1 MKIQPARRLSGRVP
15 GLPGDKSITHRAA
28 IISALAAGQT
38 RISNFSTSEDCA
50 STLRCL
56 QQLGVRGERN
66 GNSVLVSGV
75 AAKDAGQQPSFRAAH
90 EALDCGNSGS
100 TIRMLAGVLAGQ
112 PFTTTVTG
120 DDSLRSRPMKR
131 IIAPLEM
138 MGARIASEDGR
149 APLRIEGC
157 HPLAPIRY
165 EMAVASAQV
174 KSCVLLAGLHAE
186 GRTEVIERG
195 AMTRDH
201 TERMLRWFGINVETS
216 KEKSISGNG
225 RDGME
230 SFAVALEG
238 GAQLTARDINVP
250 GDISSS
256 AFLLAA
262 ASMLPG
268 SRLEIAGVGLNP
280 TRAELLKALNAL
292 GAEVRTMN
300 TREDSNEPVGDIEVR
315 GVDRLVPPMR
325 GGGAITLRGSFI
337 AGLIDELP
345 VLAVLGTQVEG
356 GLAIRDA
363 KELRVKESD
372 RISTTVENLRAM
384 GAEVEEYDD
393 GLAVGGP
400 VRLRGAHLRA
410 HGDHRIAMAF
420 TVAALAAEGESYLE
434 GAECVGVS
442 FPEFFQLLDSVTER

>member
-1 MKIQPARRLSGRVP
+1 MKIQPARRLRGRVP

-56 QQLGVRGERN
+56 HQLGVRSERT
-66 GNSVLVSGV
+66 GNSVLVTGV
-75 AAKDAGQQPSFRAAH
+75 AAKDAAQPLSFCAAH

-100 TIRMLAGVLAGQ
+100 TIRMLSGVLAGQ
-112 PFTTTVTG
+112 PFTTTLTG

-138 MGARIASEDGR
+138 MGARISSEGGR
-149 APLRIEGC
+149 APLRIEGH

-165 EMAVASAQV
+165 EMPIASAQV
-174 KSCVLLAGLHAE
+174 KSCVLLAGLYTE

-201 TERMLRWFGINVETS
+201 TERMLRWFGVNVETS
-216 KEKSISGNG
+216 QEENISGDAGNG
-225 RDGME
+225 TE
-230 SFAVALEG
+230 SFVVALEG
-238 GAQLTARDINVP
+238 GARLTARAINVP

-256 AFLLAA
+256 AFLLVA

-268 SRLEIAGVGLNP
+268 SHLEIARVGLNP
-280 TRAELLKALNAL
+280 TRAELLNALGAL

-300 TREDSNEPVGDIEVR
+300 AREESNEPVGDIGVR

-325 GGGAITLRGSFI
+325 SEGAITLRGSLI

-356 GLAIRDA
+356 GLVIRDA

-372 RISTTVENLRAM
+372 RISTTIGNLRAM
-384 GAEVEEYDD
+384 GAEVEEYED